1 MFGVVP
7 FAQAAFADTGSEAL
21 EVNVVGFGATS
32 ALGSITLVTVNTV
45 TIVAAGQE
53 GTLSLIHI

>member
-32 ALGSITLVTVNTV
+32 ALGSITLV
-45 TIVAAGQE
+45 
-53 GTLSLIHI
+53 LSLIHI